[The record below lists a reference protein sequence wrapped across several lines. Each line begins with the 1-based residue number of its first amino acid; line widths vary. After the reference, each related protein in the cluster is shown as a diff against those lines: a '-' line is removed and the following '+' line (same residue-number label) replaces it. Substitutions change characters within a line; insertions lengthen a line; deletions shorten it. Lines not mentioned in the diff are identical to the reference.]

1 MGGKAALIHIIGFGF
16 ILGYISTNLSE
27 IAGRSQGNM
36 STYAAATESHNL
48 AITAANVGLA
58 HLYQDT
64 SWRGT
69 VTQTLSGELEGQ
81 FTYSVTTLPDGRPV
95 LRAISNYT
103 SGVGLIQD
111 TVEISFG
118 GLLHQ
123 SFSLF
128 AWMSDFEGNVFWF
141 TGDTIYGRVHSNG
154 NLHMTGSPVFMEKVT
169 TAKRL
174 DPKWGRGGNQAVFK
188 HGFETGVAEIDF
200 PTDLAPLFTAA
211 AAGGRRYTVDI
222 TVDLYGGTSANDDG
236 YALVSSGGTVI
247 DSIGLADPAFNGA
260 IAGTGRVSVKGIV
273 DGRVS
278 IGSSTDI
285 YVLDDLHYENRD
297 VSSSD
302 DILGLV
308 AERNVVVAD
317 NIPNRTHCEIDG
329 SIFARTNSF
338 MAENYNTGSPRGQLR
353 VHGSIV
359 QRRRG
364 AVGTFHT
371 GSTSV
376 KTGYSKLYRYDERLE
391 DPNFRPPYYPGFYRR
406 TYAISS
412 WWESVHVPEFN

>member
-16 ILGYISTNLSE
+16 ILGYISTNLSQ
-27 IAGRSQGNM
+27 IAGRAQGNM

-48 AITAANVGLA
+48 AVTAANVGLA
-58 HLYQDT
+58 QLYQDT
-64 SWRGT
+64 AWRGT
-69 VTQTLSGELEGQ
+69 ATQTLSAGMKGE
-81 FTYSVTTLPDGRPV
+81 FTYSVSTLPDGRPF
-95 LRAISNYT
+95 LRAT
-103 SGVGLIQD
+103 STYASGTGVIRD
-111 TVEISFG
+111 TVEIGFG
-118 GLLHQ
+118 GLSLQ
-123 SFSLF
+123 SFTLF

-174 DPKWGRGGNQAVFK
+174 DPKWGRGGNQAIFK

-211 AAGGRRYTVDI
+211 ATGGRRYAGDI
-222 TVDLYGGTSANDDG
+222 TVTLHGGTATNNDG
-236 YALVSSGGTVI
+236 YALVSSGGVVI
-247 DSIGLADPAFNGA
+247 DSVALADPTFNGA

-273 DGRVS
+273 DGRIS
-278 IGSSTDI
+278 IGSYADI
-285 YVLDDLHYENRD
+285 YILDDLHYENRD
-297 VSSSD
+297 VPSSD

-308 AERNVVVAD
+308 AEDNVIVAD
-317 NIPNRTHCEIDG
+317 NIPNRTHCEVDG
-329 SIFARTNSF
+329 SVFARTNSF
-338 MAENYNTGSPRGQLR
+338 TAENYNTGSPRGQLR
-353 VHGSIV
+353 LHGSIV

-376 KTGYSKLYRYDERLE
+376 KTGYSKLYRYDLRLE
-391 DPNFRPPYYPGFYRR
+391 DPNFRPPYYPGFYRQ

-412 WWESVHVPEFN
+412 WWESVHVPELE